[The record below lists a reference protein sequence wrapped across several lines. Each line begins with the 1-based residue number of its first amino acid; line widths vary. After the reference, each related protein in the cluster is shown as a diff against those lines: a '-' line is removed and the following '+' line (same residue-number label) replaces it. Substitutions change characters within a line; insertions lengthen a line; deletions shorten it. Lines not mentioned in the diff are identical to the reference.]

1 VGDPQYLAFAVVGDT
16 VNVAS
21 GLQSLT
27 RDLRVTIVVSQDLID
42 AVRAEGVFEEQELA
56 ELKRLE
62 GQSIRGRD
70 GLVTV
75 WTL

>member
-56 ELKRLE
+56 ELNSDSPALSRS
-62 GQSIRGRD
+62 GD
-70 GLVTV
+70 AV
-75 WTL
+75 